1 MKKLTLS
8 IEVIIDESLIDDDIR
23 NAVKDFRTGLV
34 AESLSDAEGVLW
46 ARSFVEEVDGESKIE
61 KQ

>member
-23 NAVKDFRTGLV
+23 NAVNDFRSGTVG
-34 AESLSDAEGVLW
+34 ESLSEMEGVLW

-61 KQ
+61 KK